1 MSTRGIK
8 GNEPVLFTTEE
19 AFRGHHEDLL
29 SRLRDAQFK
38 AQGLPGGSAAGTP
51 PHSLEPPPAY
61 SPRQKELSD
70 LRSRMNQITE
80 ERTRLIEE
88 MKMKNFD
95 TGSLFLE

>member
-1 MSTRGIK
+1 
-8 GNEPVLFTTEE
+8 
-19 AFRGHHEDLL
+19 LL

-38 AQGLPGGSAAGTP
+38 AQGLPGGSAAATP
-51 PHSLEPPPAY
+51 PYSLEPPPAY
-61 SPRQKELSD
+61 SPRQRELSD
-70 LRSRMNQITE
+70 LRNRMNQIAE